1 MTTLPPDES
10 TAPSESAS
18 ANDASGG
25 TIATP
30 PQTAVTAT
38 TPWERFWRT
47 VSSGLFFMVVGT
59 LFLIAATLTIG
70 NIHAGMTFI
79 FVVVGV
85 AILLY
90 GTGTQA
96 TGTLDG
102 SASDSAFKLSMAG
115 GAGAL
120 AFAAA
125 AGIVFFQ
132 TEINQAFREET
143 RFLNVSIRVLTGGSA
158 DLQNF
163 AVFGEVDGEPVAM
176 MKDNKDS
183 VVAIVPYTLRD
194 RKKQLVL
201 RAVWADPEPAPS
213 IVNPTVESDPI
224 DIDLTTREADAG
236 GLAHLELEHSLKLI
250 RENIDVGAPQAVAS
264 DAPADDAEPA
274 PPPISIQPQ

>member
-1 MTTLPPDES
+1 MTTPPPTE
-10 TAPSESAS
+10 PESAG
-18 ANDASGG
+18 ADEAARE
-25 TIATP
+25 TAAPLQAALTP
-30 PQTAVTAT
+30 KTPWDRFWQTA
-38 TPWERFWRT
+38 
-47 VSSGLFFMVVGT
+47 SSGLFFMVVGT

-70 NIHAGMTFI
+70 SVHAGMTFI

-96 TGTLDG
+96 TGTLDS
-102 SASDSAFKLSMAG
+102 SASDSKFKLSMAG

-132 TEINQAFREET
+132 NEINQAFREET

-194 RKKQLVL
+194 RKKRLVL

-213 IVNPTVESDPI
+213 IVNPTVESEPI

-250 RENIDVGAPQAVAS
+250 RENIDVGAPQV
-264 DAPADDAEPA
+264 PAGEAEADEPEPA